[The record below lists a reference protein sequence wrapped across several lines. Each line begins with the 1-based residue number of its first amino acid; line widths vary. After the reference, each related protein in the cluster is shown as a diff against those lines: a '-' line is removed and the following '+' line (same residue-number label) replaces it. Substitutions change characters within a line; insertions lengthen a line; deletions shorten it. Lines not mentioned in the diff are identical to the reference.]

1 MIKSM
6 TGYGKSS
13 YMDDKLNIEVE
24 IKSVNSRF
32 LDINTRMP
40 YQLNFMEDKINKLIR
55 KYIKRGRIDLFIKS
69 KTKSLG
75 NTNITIDEVQ
85 AGKMYEALNSLKNTF
100 NLDGEYRDI
109 RISDILR
116 NEDVLRFEA
125 EELDDE
131 YLSSVILNT
140 IEEVLVQLVNM
151 RIAEGLNLKND
162 LSDNIEILKEN
173 RENICNQ
180 VINLKQEIR
189 NKLFANIQEI
199 LDQNIINEDRLAN
212 EIVFYADRQDINE
225 ELSRLN
231 SHFIQFEESLETN
244 EVIGKKLDF
253 ISQEMLREVNT
264 IGSKTSNINVT
275 NHVIEMKTT
284 IEKIKE
290 QVQNIE

>member
-100 NLDGEYRDI
+100 NLDGEYREI

-151 RIAEGLNLKND
+151 RTAEGLNLKND

-180 VINLKQEIR
+180 VINLKEEIR

-244 EVIGKKLDF
+244 EAIGKKLDF

>member
-85 AGKMYEALNSLKNTF
+85 ARKMYEALNSLKNTF
-100 NLDGEYRDI
+100 NLEGEYRDI

-116 NEDVLRFEA
+116 NEDVLKFEA

-151 RIAEGLNLKND
+151 RKSEGLNLKND
-162 LSDNIEILKEN
+162 LSNNIDILKEN

-180 VINLKQEIR
+180 VKNLKEEIR
-189 NKLFANIQEI
+189 NKLFTNIQEI

-244 EVIGKKLDF
+244 EAIGKKLDF

>member
-85 AGKMYEALNSLKNTF
+85 ARKMYEALNSLKNTF
-100 NLDGEYRDI
+100 NLEGEYRDI

-131 YLSSVILNT
+131 YLSLVILNT

-162 LSDNIEILKEN
+162 LSNNIDILKEN

-180 VINLKQEIR
+180 VKNLKEEIR

-244 EVIGKKLDF
+244 EAIGKKLDF

>member
-180 VINLKQEIR
+180 VINLKEEIR

>member
-75 NTNITIDEVQ
+75 ITNITIDEVQ

-100 NLDGEYRDI
+100 NLEGEYRDI

-131 YLSSVILNT
+131 YLSLVILNT

-162 LSDNIEILKEN
+162 LSNNIDILKEN

-180 VINLKQEIR
+180 VKNLKEEIR

-244 EVIGKKLDF
+244 EAIGKKLDF

>member
-85 AGKMYEALNSLKNTF
+85 ARKMYEALNSLKNTF
-100 NLDGEYRDI
+100 NLEGEYRDI

-116 NEDVLRFEA
+116 NEDVLKFEA

-140 IEEVLVQLVNM
+140 IEEVLVQLVKM
-151 RIAEGLNLKND
+151 RKSEGLNLKND
-162 LSDNIEILKEN
+162 LSNNIDVLKEN

-180 VINLKQEIR
+180 VKNLKEEIR
-189 NKLFANIQEI
+189 NKLFTNIQEI

-244 EVIGKKLDF
+244 EAIGKKLDF

>member
-1 MIKSM
+1 M
-6 TGYGKSS
+6 
-13 YMDDKLNIEVE
+13 
-24 IKSVNSRF
+24 
-32 LDINTRMP
+32 
-40 YQLNFMEDKINKLIR
+40 
-55 KYIKRGRIDLFIKS
+55 
-69 KTKSLG
+69 
-75 NTNITIDEVQ
+75 
-85 AGKMYEALNSLKNTF
+85 
-100 NLDGEYRDI
+100 
-109 RISDILR
+109 R
-116 NEDVLRFEA
+116 NEDVLKFEA

-151 RIAEGLNLKND
+151 RKSEGLNLKND
-162 LSDNIEILKEN
+162 LSNNIDILKEN
-173 RENICNQ
+173 RENICYQ
-180 VINLKQEIR
+180 VKNLKEEIR

-244 EVIGKKLDF
+244 EAIGKKLDF

>member
-100 NLDGEYRDI
+100 NLEGEYRDI

-131 YLSSVILNT
+131 YLSLVILNT

-162 LSDNIEILKEN
+162 LSNNIDILKEN

-180 VINLKQEIR
+180 VKNLKEEIR

-244 EVIGKKLDF
+244 EAIGKKLDF

>member
-85 AGKMYEALNSLKNTF
+85 ARKMYEALNSLKNTF
-100 NLDGEYRDI
+100 NLEGEYRDI

-116 NEDVLRFEA
+116 NEDVLKFEA

-131 YLSSVILNT
+131 YLSLVILNT

-162 LSDNIEILKEN
+162 LSNNIDILKEN

-180 VINLKQEIR
+180 VKNLKEEIR

-244 EVIGKKLDF
+244 ETIGKKLDF

>member
-85 AGKMYEALNSLKNTF
+85 ARKMYEALNSLKNTF
-100 NLDGEYRDI
+100 NLEGEYRDI

-116 NEDVLRFEA
+116 NEDVLKFEA

-151 RIAEGLNLKND
+151 RKSEGLNLKND
-162 LSDNIEILKEN
+162 LSNNIDILKEN

-180 VINLKQEIR
+180 VKNLKEEIR

-244 EVIGKKLDF
+244 EAIGKKLDF

>member
-85 AGKMYEALNSLKNTF
+85 ARKMYEALNSLKNTF
-100 NLDGEYRDI
+100 NLEGEYRDI

-116 NEDVLRFEA
+116 NEDVLKFEA

-151 RIAEGLNLKND
+151 RKSEGLNLKND
-162 LSDNIEILKEN
+162 LSNNIDILKEN
-173 RENICNQ
+173 RENICYQ
-180 VINLKQEIR
+180 VKNLKEEIR

-244 EVIGKKLDF
+244 EAIGKKLDF

>member
-100 NLDGEYRDI
+100 NLEGEYRDI

-180 VINLKQEIR
+180 VKNLKEEIR

-231 SHFIQFEESLETN
+231 SHFIQFEKSLETN
-244 EVIGKKLDF
+244 ESIGKKLDF

>member
-32 LDINTRMP
+32 LDINIRMP

-100 NLDGEYRDI
+100 NLEGEYRDI

-162 LSDNIEILKEN
+162 LSNNIDILKEN

-180 VINLKQEIR
+180 VKNLKEEIR
-189 NKLFANIQEI
+189 NKLFTNIQEI

-244 EVIGKKLDF
+244 EAIGKKLDF